1 MNYDPKLWNDIL
13 DVIEKAIR
21 PSLVADGGDIS
32 VVSLENS
39 ILYVKLSGA
48 CAHCPCAAETL
59 KNGVENTLRRL
70 VSPELVVLAV

>member
-1 MNYDPKLWNDIL
+1 MNCDPKLLNDIL
-13 DVIEKAIR
+13 GVVEKAIR
-21 PSLVADGGDIS
+21 PSLLADGGDIS

-39 ILYVKLSGA
+39 TLYVKLSGA

-59 KNGVENTLRRL
+59 KGGVENTLRRM

>member
-13 DVIEKAIR
+13 DVVEKAIR
-21 PSLVADGGDIS
+21 PSLAADGGDIS
-32 VVSLENS
+32 IVSLENS
-39 ILYVKLSGA
+39 TLYVKLSGA
-48 CAHCPCAAETL
+48 CANCPCAAETL